1 MRKYG
6 FFVFFLMRKSV
17 QIHNSCEGDNMLGN
31 ENDLEDNVQE
41 WLPFLFPSL
50 GSLSLFCWCFSLN
63 YSRVVS
69 SKCCNTNIEAQ
80 FILLDFAFC
89 VFENLKSLGQ
99 GFSSHKS
106 NWDSFEQFSDE
117 LLIYLCL
124 TFTFKWKLSLG
135 LRFTRSGIFL

>member
-6 FFVFFLMRKSV
+6 FFFLMRKSV

-69 SKCCNTNIEAQ
+69 SKCCNTNTEAQ
-80 FILLDFAFC
+80 FILLDFAFF

-106 NWDSFEQFSDE
+106 TNWDSFEQFSDGTSRIPM
-117 LLIYLCL
+117 LNFHFQVK
-124 TFTFKWKLSLG
+124 TKPGT
-135 LRFTRSGIFL
+135 